1 MIDLAGSVG
10 DGLLLADAAA
20 RMPTESSSRR
30 HRLAIVLA
38 GIALWLGPT
47 KPAFAQAT
55 TSEGPQA
62 STPSSLTSQQSA
74 VAAPA
79 TTHPALTNDDVSPP
93 QQTEGGPA
101 LPPPQD
107 MPQMLKLED
116 ALRVFRARG
125 FGILLAEA
133 SVVSA
138 EGAERAAAYVPNPQ
152 LNAGYG
158 RVLNYSPT
166 TVCAGPPA
174 GAGCSPNQWT
184 VGLSDNA
191 AIEDSLSGKRHLRI
205 KVARSALAA
214 AKMNRVDAERTLVLQ
229 VKTAYFQ
236 VVQAEKAFEFA
247 KDVQA
252 ASQHELDLN
261 QERLTLGKINE
272 GDFERIRQTT
282 LEAMQAV
289 DTASQD
295 LRQAKVALGF
305 LLGVR
310 GRIPE
315 YDVDKEALKFFVPQ
329 PIASNTA
336 DGLLKVAFDKRPDLR
351 GLGFQEERAKASID
365 LARRQ
370 VFPDISVGVQYT
382 QTGTGTSAIQPPTIG
397 LSLTGNLPIFYQQQG
412 EIRQAQADLATQ
424 SLTRG
429 QTTSQ
434 VVSDV
439 ENAYAAYVGARTLV
453 ERMESALLA
462 SAKKALD
469 ITKLQWLAGKANL
482 TDYLDARQAF
492 IATNVEYFS
501 DLTNYWTAVAQ
512 LEAAVG
518 TELRQ

>member
-1 MIDLAGSVG
+1 VAG
-10 DGLLLADAAA
+10 L
-20 RMPTESSSRR
+20 
-30 HRLAIVLA
+30 
-38 GIALWLGPT
+38 ALWLAHPS
-47 KPAFAQAT
+47 PAHAQAT
-55 TSEGPQA
+55 VSAEAPPVT
-62 STPSSLTSQQSA
+62 TPSSVTSQLAA
-74 VAAPA
+74 VGAPG
-79 TTHPALTNDDVSPP
+79 TTHAALTNDDATPP
-93 QQTEGGPA
+93 PSDEGGPG
-101 LPPPQD
+101 LPPPED
-107 MPQMLKLED
+107 LPQMLRLED

-138 EGAERAAAYVPNPQ
+138 EGVERAASYVPNPQ

-158 RVLNYSPT
+158 RVLNYPSSGGCPGGGT
-166 TVCAGPPA
+166 
-174 GAGCSPNQWT
+174 GCSPNQYT

-191 AIEDSLSGKRHLRI
+191 AIEDSLSGKRNLRV

-214 AKMNRVDAERTLVLQ
+214 AKMSRVDAERTLTLQ
-229 VKTAYFQ
+229 VKSAYFQ
-236 VVQAEKAFEFA
+236 VVQARAAFEFS
-247 KDVQA
+247 KDVQQ

-261 QERLTLGKINE
+261 QDRLNGGKINE
-272 GDFERIRQTT
+272 GDFERIRQST

-289 DTASQD
+289 DTASQN
-295 LRQAKVALGF
+295 LRQAKVALSF

-310 GRIPE
+310 GRVPD
-315 YDVDKEALKFFVPQ
+315 YDVDKEALKFMVPQ
-329 PIASNTA
+329 PIASNTP

-351 GLGFQEERAKASID
+351 GLGFQEERAKASIA
-365 LARRQ
+365 LAKRQ
-370 VFPDISVGVQYT
+370 VFPDISIGVQYT
-382 QTGTGTSAIQPPTIG
+382 QTGSGESAIQPPTLG
-397 LSLTGNLPIFYQQQG
+397 VNLTGNLPIFYQQQG

-429 QTTSQ
+429 QTTAQ

-492 IATNVEYFS
+492 IATNVEYIG

>member
-1 MIDLAGSVG
+1 MNAET
-10 DGLLLADAAA
+10 GLIVAKALA
-20 RMPTESSSRR
+20 RMLQQPSRR
-30 HRLAIVLA
+30 RLRNGAVA
-38 GIALWLGPT
+38 GLALWLAHLP
-47 KPAFAQAT
+47 PAYAQAT
-55 TSEGPQA
+55 A
-62 STPSSLTSQQSA
+62 STEAPPGATPSSVTSQLAA
-74 VAAPA
+74 VGAPA
-79 TTHPALTNDDVSPP
+79 TTHPALTNDDATQP
-93 QQTEGGPA
+93 QATEGGPA
-101 LPPPQD
+101 LPPPED
-107 MPQMLKLED
+107 LPQMLRLED

-138 EGAERAAAYVPNPQ
+138 EGAERAASFVPNPQ

-158 RVLNYSPT
+158 RVLNYPSNGCPGST
-166 TVCAGPPA
+166 PA
-174 GAGCSPNQWT
+174 MPIPGCSPNQYT
-184 VGLSDNA
+184 IGLSDNA
-191 AIEDSLSGKRHLRI
+191 AIEDSLSGKRNLRV

-229 VKTAYFQ
+229 VKSSYFT
-236 VVQAEKAFEFA
+236 VVQARAAYEFS
-247 KDVQA
+247 KDVQQ

-261 QERLTLGKINE
+261 QDRLTGGKINE

-289 DTASQD
+289 DTASQN
-295 LRQAKVALGF
+295 LRQAKVALSF

-310 GRIPE
+310 GRVPD
-315 YDVDKEALKFFVPQ
+315 YDVDKETLKFMVPQ
-329 PIASNTA
+329 PIAANTP

-351 GLGFQEERAKASID
+351 GLGFQEERAKASIA
-365 LARRQ
+365 LAKRQ
-370 VFPDISVGVQYT
+370 VFPDISIGVQYT
-382 QTGTGTSAIQPPTIG
+382 QTGSGQSAIQPPTFG
-397 LSLTGNLPIFYQQQG
+397 VSLTGNLPIFYQQQG

-424 SLTRG
+424 ALTRG
-429 QTTSQ
+429 QTTAQ

-439 ENAYAAYVGARTLV
+439 ETAYAAYVGARTLV

-492 IATNVEYFS
+492 IATNVEYLG

>member
-1 MIDLAGSVG
+1 MSAET
-10 DGLLLADAAA
+10 GLIVAKALA
-20 RMPTESSSRR
+20 RMLQQPSRR
-30 HRLAIVLA
+30 RLRNGAVA
-38 GIALWLGPT
+38 GLALWLAPLSS
-47 KPAFAQAT
+47 AYAQAT
-55 TSEGPQA
+55 ASVEAPPGP
-62 STPSSLTSQQSA
+62 TPSSVTSQLAA
-74 VAAPA
+74 VGAPA
-79 TTHPALTNDDVSPP
+79 TTHPALTNDDAAQPP
-93 QQTEGGPA
+93 ATEGGPA
-101 LPPPQD
+101 LPPAED
-107 MPQMLKLED
+107 LPQMLRLED

-138 EGAERAAAYVPNPQ
+138 EGAERAASFVPNPQ

-158 RVLNYSPT
+158 RVLNYPSNG
-166 TVCAGPPA
+166 CPP
-174 GAGCSPNQWT
+174 GGGTGCSPNQYT
-184 VGLSDNA
+184 IGLSDNA
-191 AIEDSLSGKRHLRI
+191 AIEDSLSGKRNLRV

-214 AKMNRVDAERTLVLQ
+214 ARMNRVDAERTLVLQ
-229 VKTAYFQ
+229 VKSSYFT
-236 VVQAEKAFEFA
+236 VVQARAAYEFS
-247 KDVQA
+247 KDVQQ

-261 QERLTLGKINE
+261 QDRLTGGKINE

-289 DTASQD
+289 DTASQN
-295 LRQAKVALGF
+295 LRQAKVALSF

-310 GRIPE
+310 GRVPD
-315 YDVDKEALKFFVPQ
+315 YDVDKETLKFMVPQ
-329 PIASNTA
+329 PIASNTP

-351 GLGFQEERAKASID
+351 GLGFQEERAKASIA
-365 LARRQ
+365 LAKRQ

-382 QTGTGTSAIQPPTIG
+382 QTGSSQNSIQPPTFG
-397 LSLTGNLPIFYQQQG
+397 VSLTGNLPIFYQQQG

-424 SLTRG
+424 ALTRG
-429 QTTSQ
+429 QTTAQ

-439 ENAYAAYVGARTLV
+439 ETAYAAYVGARTLV

-492 IATNVEYFS
+492 IATNVEYLG

>member
-1 MIDLAGSVG
+1 MEAAGSPRIHSLGLAGLVLG
-10 DGLLLADAAA
+10 FVLLQ
-20 RMPTESSSRR
+20 MGSS
-30 HRLAIVLA
+30 L
-38 GIALWLGPT
+38 
-47 KPAFAQAT
+47 PAYA
-55 TSEGPQA
+55 QA
-62 STPSSLTSQQSA
+62 STSAATPPNAAPSSVMSQQSA
-74 VAAPA
+74 LGAPA
-79 TTHPALTNDDVSPP
+79 ASHPSLTKDDTSPP
-93 QQTEGGPA
+93 QETEGGPA
-101 LPPPQD
+101 LPPPED
-107 MPQMLKLED
+107 MPQLVKLED
-116 ALRVFRARG
+116 ALQIFRARG
-125 FGILLAEA
+125 FGILIAEA

-138 EGAERAAAYVPNPQ
+138 EGAERAASYVPNPQ

-158 RVLNYSPT
+158 RVLNYPSSGCPSGT
-166 TVCAGPPA
+166 TAPPLP
-174 GAGCSPNQWT
+174 GDCSPNQYT

-191 AIEDSLSGKRHLRI
+191 AIEDSLSGKRNLRI

-229 VKTAYFQ
+229 VKSAYFQ
-236 VVQAEKAFEFA
+236 VVQARAAFEFA
-247 KDVQA
+247 KDVQQ

-261 QERLTLGKINE
+261 QERLSSGKINE
-272 GDFERIRQTT
+272 GDFERIRQTA

-289 DTASQD
+289 DTASQN

-315 YDVDKEALKFFVPQ
+315 YDVDKDALKFFVPQ
-329 PIASNTA
+329 PIASNSA
-336 DGLLKVAFDKRPDLR
+336 DGLLKVAFDKRPDLK
-351 GLGFQEERAKASID
+351 GLGFQEERAKASIA
-365 LARRQ
+365 LAKRQ

-382 QTGTGTSAIQPPTIG
+382 QTGSAQSAIQPPTIG
-397 LSLTGNLPIFYQQQG
+397 VSLTGNLPIFYQQQG

-439 ENAYAAYVGARTLV
+439 ENAYAAYVGSRTLV

-492 IATNVEYFS
+492 IATNVEYLS

>member
-1 MIDLAGSVG
+1 
-10 DGLLLADAAA
+10 
-20 RMPTESSSRR
+20 MPELPSSWSSRIPGR
-30 HRLAIVLA
+30 RLAIAMAGLA
-38 GIALWLGPT
+38 LCLAT
-47 KPAFAQAT
+47 SSPAFAQAT
-55 TSEGPQA
+55 TSEAPAAAA
-62 STPSSLTSQQSA
+62 SGSGGNSASVTPLSVTTQKVA

-79 TTHPALTNDDVSPP
+79 TTHPALTSDDFSAPA
-93 QQTEGGPA
+93 QTEGGPA

-107 MPQMLKLED
+107 MPQMVRLED
-116 ALRVFRARG
+116 ALRVFRSRG
-125 FGILLAEA
+125 FGVLLAEA
-133 SVVSA
+133 SVVNA
-138 EGAERAAAYVPNPQ
+138 EGVERAAAYVPNPQ
-152 LNAGYG
+152 LNVGYG
-158 RVLNYSPT
+158 RVLNYSSNGAD
-166 TVCAGPPA
+166 CPA
-174 GAGCSPNQWT
+174 GGCSPNQFT

-191 AIEDSLSGKRHLRI
+191 AIEDSLSGKRNLRI
-205 KVARSALAA
+205 RVARSALAA
-214 AKMNRVDAERTLVLQ
+214 AKMNRVDAERTLTLQ
-229 VKTAYFQ
+229 VKSSYFQ
-236 VVQAEKAFEFA
+236 VVQARAAYEFT
-247 KDVQA
+247 KDVHQ
-252 ASQHELDLN
+252 ASQQLLDLN
-261 QERLTLGKINE
+261 QERLTGGKINE
-272 GDFERIRQTT
+272 GDFERIRQTA
-282 LEAMQAV
+282 LEAMQSV
-289 DTASQD
+289 DTASQN
-295 LRQAKVALGF
+295 LRQAKVALGY

-310 GRIPE
+310 GRIPD

-351 GLGFQEERAKASID
+351 GLGFQEERARANIS
-365 LARRQ
+365 LAKRQ
-370 VFPDISVGVQYT
+370 VFPDLSLGVQYT
-382 QTGTGTSAIQPPTIG
+382 QTGTGQSAIQPPTIG
-397 LSLTGNLPIFYQQQG
+397 VSLTGNLPIFYQQQG

-492 IATNVEYFS
+492 IATNVEYLS

>member
-1 MIDLAGSVG
+1 
-10 DGLLLADAAA
+10 
-20 RMPTESSSRR
+20 
-30 HRLAIVLA
+30 
-38 GIALWLGPT
+38 
-47 KPAFAQAT
+47 
-55 TSEGPQA
+55 
-62 STPSSLTSQQSA
+62 
-74 VAAPA
+74 
-79 TTHPALTNDDVSPP
+79 
-93 QQTEGGPA
+93 
-101 LPPPQD
+101 
-107 MPQMLKLED
+107 MLRLED

-138 EGAERAAAYVPNPQ
+138 EGAEKAAGFVPNPQ

-158 RVLNYSPT
+158 RVLNYPSNG
-166 TVCAGPPA
+166 CPP
-174 GAGCSPNQWT
+174 GGGSGCSPNQFT

-191 AIEDSLSGKRHLRI
+191 SIEDSLSGKRNLRL

-214 AKMNRVDAERTLVLQ
+214 AKLSRADAERTLVLQ
-229 VKTAYFQ
+229 VKSAYFQ
-236 VVQAEKAFEFA
+236 VVQARAAYEFS
-247 KDVQA
+247 KDVQQ

-261 QERLTLGKINE
+261 QERLSGGKIND
-272 GDFERIRQTT
+272 GDFERIRQTA

-289 DTASQD
+289 DTASQN

-310 GRIPE
+310 GRIPD
-315 YDVDKEALKFFVPQ
+315 YDVDKETIKFVVPQ
-329 PIASNTA
+329 SIASNTA

-351 GLGFQEERAKASID
+351 GLGFQEERAKASIA
-365 LARRQ
+365 LAKRQ
-370 VFPDISVGVQYT
+370 VFPDFSIGVQYT
-382 QTGTGTSAIQPPTIG
+382 QTGSGQNAIQPPTIG
-397 LSLTGNLPIFYQQQG
+397 VSLTGNLPIFYQQQG
-412 EIRQAQADLATQ
+412 EIRQAQADLTTQ

-429 QTTSQ
+429 QTAAQ

-492 IATNVEYFS
+492 IATNVEYLG

>member
-1 MIDLAGSVG
+1 V
-10 DGLLLADAAA
+10 
-20 RMPTESSSRR
+20 
-30 HRLAIVLA
+30 V
-38 GIALWLGPT
+38 
-47 KPAFAQAT
+47 
-55 TSEGPQA
+55 
-62 STPSSLTSQQSA
+62 SQQAA
-74 VAAPA
+74 VAAPVA
-79 TTHPALTNDDVSPP
+79 THPTLTLEDANPP
-93 QQTEGGPA
+93 QQTDGGPA

-133 SVVSA
+133 SVVNA
-138 EGAERAAAYVPNPQ
+138 EGAERAAGNVPNPQ
-152 LNAGYG
+152 VNAGYG
-158 RVLNYSPT
+158 RVFNYSPAPGM
-166 TVCAGPPA
+166 CP
-174 GAGCSPNQWT
+174 GCSPNQFT

-191 AIEDSLSGKRHLRI
+191 AIEDSLSGKRNLRI
-205 KVARSALAA
+205 KVARAALAA
-214 AKMNRVDAERTLVLQ
+214 AKMSRVDAERTLTLQ
-229 VKTAYFQ
+229 VKSSYFQ
-236 VVQAEKAFEFA
+236 VVQSRAAYEFA
-247 KDVQA
+247 KDVQQ

-261 QERLTLGKINE
+261 QERLTGGKINE
-272 GDFERIRQTT
+272 GDFERIRQTA

-289 DTASQD
+289 DTASQN

-310 GRIPE
+310 GRVPD

-329 PIASNTA
+329 PIASNSA

-351 GLGFQEERAKASID
+351 GLGFQEERAKAGIS

-382 QTGTGTSAIQPPTIG
+382 QTGTGTSAIQPPTLG
-397 LSLTGNLPIFYQQQG
+397 VSLTGNLPIFYQQQG

-439 ENAYAAYVGARTLV
+439 ENAYAAYVGSRTLV

-492 IATNVEYFS
+492 IATNVEYLS

-518 TELRQ
+518 TDLRQ

>member
-1 MIDLAGSVG
+1 
-10 DGLLLADAAA
+10 
-20 RMPTESSSRR
+20 MPPQPRR
-30 HRLAIVLA
+30 HLVHSSLCAF
-38 GIALWLGPT
+38 ALSLT
-47 KPAFAQAT
+47 SSAPAFAQGVAA
-55 TSEGPQA
+55 A
-62 STPSSLTSQQSA
+62 STSA
-74 VAAPA
+74 PPASNAAPVTA
-79 TTHPALTNDDVSPP
+79 TPFAVSAPETTHSTLAAGDTTAP
-93 QQTEGGPA
+93 QETEGGPA
-101 LPPPQD
+101 VPSPADLPQLIRLD
-107 MPQMLKLED
+107 D
-116 ALRVFRARG
+116 ALQMFRARG

-133 SVVSA
+133 SVASA
-138 EGAERAAAYVPNPQ
+138 EGVERAASYVPNPQ

-158 RVLNYSPT
+158 RVLNYPT
-166 TVCAGPPA
+166 NGSCGPGTMP
-174 GAGCSPNQWT
+174 GAGCSPDQYT

-191 AIEDSLSGKRHLRI
+191 AIEDSLSGKRNLRV

-214 AKMNRVDAERTLVLQ
+214 AKLSRVDAERTLTFQ
-229 VKTAYFQ
+229 VKSAYFQ
-236 VVQAEKAFEFA
+236 VVQARAAYEFA
-247 KDVQA
+247 KDVQQ

-261 QERLTLGKINE
+261 QERLTSGKINE

-282 LEAMQAV
+282 LEAMQGV
-289 DTASQD
+289 DTASQN
-295 LRQAKVALGF
+295 LRQAKVGLGF

-315 YDVDKEALKFFVPQ
+315 FDVDKDALKFVVPQ
-329 PIASNTA
+329 PIATSNA

-351 GLGFQEERAKASID
+351 ALGFQEERAKASIA
-365 LARRQ
+365 LAKRQ

-382 QTGTGTSAIQPPTIG
+382 QTGTSGNAIQPPTLG
-397 LSLTGNLPIFYQQQG
+397 VNLTGNLPIFYQQQG

-429 QTTSQ
+429 QNTSQ

-439 ENAYAAYVGARTLV
+439 ETAFAAYVGSRTLV
-453 ERMESALLA
+453 ERMETALLA

-492 IATNVEYFS
+492 IQTNVEYIG

-512 LEAAVG
+512 LEQAVG